1 MRVVG
6 RHARK
11 LAALGERGAQV
22 RIGSFQDRTFLA
34 DAFRGARAAF
44 VLTPVD
50 VSLPDINA
58 EQRRNVLGI
67 AAAIRDAGIGHVV
80 TLSSWGAEVPE
91 GIGGII
97 ACHWVLLRSYLS
109 ATGNRAA

>member
-1 MRVVG
+1 MNDPIVVTGASGRVGHDVADRLLSAGHPVRVVG

-67 AAAIRDAGIGHVV
+67 AAAIRDAGIDHVV
-80 TLSSWGAEVPE
+80 TLSS
-91 GIGGII
+91 
-97 ACHWVLLRSYLS
+97 
-109 ATGNRAA
+109 